1 MSLHF
6 ARLPSTR
13 AFGVMTV
20 RWCDHN
26 LVGYL
31 FIVHIRD
38 IQLEI
43 SSIYVI
49 YLLKSLTFVNDY
61 IIDYIIVYI
70 IYIYTQPRIS
80 NDVMIIYL
88 CWLLHNM
95 DAVQYPDPAW
105 RESRVDGKVGHHHA
119 KRFVRSWQLK
129 SSINTTSFSLSVV
142 FEFISNIF
150 NWCVVNKVENKM
162 YILMQT
168 VSAYGFRCQRSKSSR
183 ALKHCSSSNAV
194 MLAIGWNRAT

>member
-1 MSLHF
+1 MIQPEMSLHF

-70 IYIYTQPRIS
+70 IYIYAATHIKWC
-80 NDVMIIYL
+80 NDNIL
-88 CWLLHNM
+88 SLPLLSSPQYGMH
-95 DAVQYPDPAW
+95 YPDPAW
-105 RESRVDGKVGHHHA
+105 RESSVDGKVGHHHA
-119 KRFVRSWQLK
+119 KRLW
-129 SSINTTSFSLSVV
+129 
-142 FEFISNIF
+142 
-150 NWCVVNKVENKM
+150 
-162 YILMQT
+162 
-168 VSAYGFRCQRSKSSR
+168 GPD
-183 ALKHCSSSNAV
+183 SSSLRSIQPASV
-194 MLAIGWNRAT
+194 FSGLWIHFKYFQLMRGKQSWK